1 MPGGGSDDALPPC
14 GSGDLAVVVSWEH
27 DGDGLRG
34 QVIAENVSGR
44 ACRLESKPGVTP
56 LQPGGAPLPVT
67 TTVTLEMLE
76 PGYVILQPGERAAA
90 PVRWGSWCGQQASDR
105 ARVDWPS
112 GSTVAAVYGPAQP
125 DCVQGRHGNLTTSW
139 FELIR

>member
-1 MPGGGSDDALPPC
+1 MPASRSDDAVPPC

-27 DGDGLRG
+27 DCDGLLG

-67 TTVTLEMLE
+67 TMITLEMLE
-76 PGYVILQPGERAAA
+76 PGYVILQPAERAAA
-90 PVRWGSWCGQQASDR
+90 PVRWASFCRQHASDR
-105 ARVDWPS
+105 ARVDLPGSSS
-112 GSTVAAVYGPAQP
+112 GLHV
-125 DCVQGRHGNLTTSW
+125 
-139 FELIR
+139 